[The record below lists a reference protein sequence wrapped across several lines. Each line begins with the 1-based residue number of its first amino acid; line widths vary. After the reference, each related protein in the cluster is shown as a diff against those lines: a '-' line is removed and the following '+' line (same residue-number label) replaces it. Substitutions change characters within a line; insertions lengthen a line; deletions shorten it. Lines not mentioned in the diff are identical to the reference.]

1 MHAFSAFE
9 QQQQRD
15 RAVQEID
22 RLEEIDRVVH
32 APPVVNQLLAMQ
44 VTRAPGLSWRV
55 LGTTVPPGKRVMGTC
70 WESEFRITYSCS
82 NSC

>member
-32 APPVVNQLLAMQ
+32 APPVVNQLVASHSRARPLLAR
-44 VTRAPGLSWRV
+44 TRDDCSSRQACDGYMLGIRIQNHV
-55 LGTTVPPGKRVMGTC
+55 LV
-70 WESEFRITYSCS
+70 F
-82 NSC
+82 